1 VIRPER
7 LETVMAVDVL
17 FLGAHPDD
25 VELCS
30 GGLVARLVATGRSV
44 GIVDLTRG
52 EMGTRGTPEIRAEE
66 AARAREVLGVTTAAN
81 LGLPDGRLAVTE
93 EAKRLVIE
101 AIRRARPRVL
111 VAPHRVD
118 LHPDHAAAGRLVDE
132 VRYLCGMPKWP
143 ADGEPCRVP
152 LVLRT
157 MFHTP
162 FDPDLVVDVTET
174 YATKLEAIRCYAS
187 QLHAP
192 EVKEAGPGTNIGRP
206 DFLAR
211 WEARHRFWGERIGA
225 TFGEPYAVDGPLP
238 VTDPELLFGTAAR

>member
-1 VIRPER
+1 M
-7 LETVMAVDVL
+7 TVDAL

-30 GGLVARLVATGRSV
+30 GGLVAKLVAAGRRV
-44 GIVDLTRG
+44 GVVDLTRG
-52 EMGTRGTPEIRAEE
+52 EMGTRGTAEIRAEE
-66 AARAREVLGVTTAAN
+66 AKQAREKLGIVSAEN
-81 LGLPDGRLAVTE
+81 LGLPDGRLEVTE

-101 AIRRARPRVL
+101 AIRRASPRLL

-143 ADGEPCRVP
+143 AAGEPCRVP

-162 FDPDLVVDVTET
+162 FDPDVVVDISDVFEE
-174 YATKLEAIRCYAS
+174 KLEAIRCYAS
-187 QLHAP
+187 QLHRPDVA
-192 EVKEAGPGTNIGRP
+192 EEGPGTNIGRK
-206 DFLAR
+206 DFLLR

-225 TFGEPYAVDGPLP
+225 VFGEPYAVDGPIP
-238 VTDPELLFGTAAR
+238 VSNPDFLLDGLIS